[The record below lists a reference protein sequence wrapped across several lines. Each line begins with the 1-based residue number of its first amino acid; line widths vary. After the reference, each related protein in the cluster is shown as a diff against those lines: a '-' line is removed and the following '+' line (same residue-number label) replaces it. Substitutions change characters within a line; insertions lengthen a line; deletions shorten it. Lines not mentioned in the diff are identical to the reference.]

1 MVCSDDRS
9 ATGEVI
15 ALIDGLPGLRGVDS
29 GGLASALA
37 IEALTP
43 ALLEVNR
50 RYKTHAALRI
60 TGLPER
66 PGT

>member
-1 MVCSDDRS
+1 
-9 ATGEVI
+9 
-15 ALIDGLPGLRGVDS
+15 VDA

-50 RYKTHAALRI
+50 RYKVHAAIRL

-66 PGT
+66 